1 MNDEQ
6 KKREIEGLVETAS
19 RGPLAHK
26 QMEPIEY
33 HTIAVRKGSVADRYL
48 TKMREVHLL
57 TYPEAIEQLII
68 EFDPDLDF
76 LEFEGQKER
85 TE

>member
-1 MNDEQ
+1 MSEEEKEISDVTDEEMEMA
-6 KKREIEGLVETAS
+6 KIVGEPDPENEGD
-19 RGPLAHK
+19 K
-26 QMEPIEY
+26 IEY

-48 TKMREVHLL
+48 TKMTEVHVL

-76 LEFEGQKER
+76 LTFEGEK
-85 TE
+85 